1 MSDQADGPEFATHG
15 LLMNTLAGM
24 PDGHKAR
31 FALIIN
37 AADINGDLIT
47 TRLKL
52 RVYKV
57 DRSVQGEIALV
68 SKTSGLR
75 HVVAPPGCIISNI
88 EDRGDSAP
96 RARSQPRSDAPAAS
110 SDDMAAA
117 VTGLLMQQIGPVF
130 DSLYASIADLQHQQQ
145 QMQTQIVTTPSAP
158 TAAAPAAAAP
168 AAAPIAAAPI
178 AAAPMAIAPIATAP
192 MAAAQVVAPI
202 AAAQVAAAPI
212 AAAQVAAAPIAAAQ
226 VAAAPTAAAQVAAFA
241 PQQPLGGLLPPAGA
255 GPNDV
260 VLTTTVPRV
269 QLEVGRGQTLLNP
282 LSPYMLKLSANNR
295 YEDQEKAN
303 RTGHWLV
310 MATVLTPT
318 HPGRTSSIGFLLNPF
333 HVLEGDRHAVI
344 ARVAGLHGQL
354 ATAVGN
360 IRQTHAPRR
369 PNPHHNGTPAFILC
383 TEAQRAYSAALLRIA
398 EGAYP
403 QTPEDWQDVLWLAVT
418 VLGHAVDNIRSHEKG
433 GAIIFETFRTTLRK
447 TGLYDP
453 DQLLAALP
461 A

>member
-202 AAAQVAAAPI
+202 AAAQVAA
-212 AAAQVAAAPIAAAQ
+212 
-226 VAAAPTAAAQVAAFA
+226 FA

-282 LSPYMLKLSANNR
+282 LSPYMLKLSASNR